1 MNPEQITI
9 AAAIAEV
16 RQRLDYPAALEPCND
31 TLVDVFE
38 RAVQRYPTK
47 LAFSCMGRHLTFAEL
62 DQLSGQFAAYLQQ
75 RTDLRPGDRI
85 ALQMPNILQF
95 PVALFGALRA
105 GLVIVNTNPLYTQ
118 REMEHQFSDSGAR
131 AIVIL
136 TNMASKLEPV
146 LPNTCI
152 KWVIITELA
161 DLHAAPKRWLLNA
174 AVKHLKK
181 LVPAYDLP
189 QAICFRQALNSM
201 QGQAF
206 EPVCGQ
212 ADDLVALQYT
222 GGTTGVSKGAMLS
235 HANLIANMHQCEPFL
250 QRAGLQDGEE
260 IIMAPLPLYH
270 VYAFMLHCV
279 TMLSHGNHSVLIP
292 NPRDIPAF
300 LAEMKRT
307 PFTVFVGLNTLFVSL
322 MNHDRFRSLQFQ
334 RLKLTLSGGM
344 ALTDAAAREWQELT
358 DCSVVEGYGLTES
371 SPVVTLNPPGYARLG
386 SIGIPLPGTEISIR
400 TNDGVEL
407 PVGEP
412 AELCVRGPQV
422 MLGYW
427 QRPEATVE
435 TVIDGWLYTGD
446 IGQVEPDGFLR
457 IVDRKKDMIIVSG
470 FNVYPNEIENIMAA
484 HPEVLECAVIGV
496 PDASSG
502 EAVKL
507 FVVPRHS
514 AVDAEQLR
522 DYARAN
528 LTAYKVPRH
537 IEFRSNLPKSN
548 VGKVL
553 RRELRN

>member
-9 AAAIAEV
+9 AAAIAAA
-16 RQRLDYPAALEPCND
+16 RQQLDYPAMLTPSSD

-38 RAVQRYPTK
+38 RAVKRYPAK
-47 LAFSCMGRHLTFAEL
+47 LAFSCMGRRLTFAEL

-118 REMEHQFSDSGAR
+118 REMEHQFSDSGVR

-152 KWVIITELA
+152 KWVITTELA

-201 QGQAF
+201 QGESF

-212 ADDLVALQYT
+212 AHDLVALQYT

-292 NPRDIPAF
+292 NPRDISAF

-386 SIGIPLPGTEISIR
+386 SIGIPLPGTDISIR
-400 TNDGVEL
+400 TDDGAEL

-412 AELCVRGPQV
+412 GELCVRGPQV

-427 QRPEATVE
+427 QRPEATAE

-446 IGQVEPDGFLR
+446 IGQVEPDGFVR

-537 IEFRSNLPKSN
+537 IEFRSSLPKSN

-553 RRELRN
+553 RRELRH